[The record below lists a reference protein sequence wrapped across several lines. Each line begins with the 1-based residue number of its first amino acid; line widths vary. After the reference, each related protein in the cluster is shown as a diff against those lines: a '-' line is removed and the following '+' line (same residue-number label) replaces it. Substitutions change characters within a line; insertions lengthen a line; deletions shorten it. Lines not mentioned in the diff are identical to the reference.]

1 MRSGVINLLS
11 VLCSAFCMMAIVSTY
26 LAVTHG
32 SWELRFYGIACFL
45 VGAIVGFA
53 ALMWK

>member
-32 SWELRFYGIACFL
+32 SWELRFYGIVCFL
-45 VGAIVGFA
+45 VGAITGLA